1 MWRQVDALS
10 ITKNISGNKLA
21 AQLGKMARYI
31 QMFYGLSY
39 FKYKYLITKLL
50 QLFLINYCV
59 KLPTTLYGYS
69 IINFK

>member
-1 MWRQVDALS
+1 MCWAS
-10 ITKNISGNKLA
+10 ELA

-50 QLFLINYCV
+50 QLFLINYYV